1 MDNDKILKLTK
12 RKFPVLDVSLDLGD
26 VQSGKE
32 SGIREIDGCNVTIE
46 YGFCVAIIRKI
57 EQIQQ
62 E

>member
-1 MDNDKILKLTK
+1 MDNDKILKLVK
-12 RKFPVLDVSLDLGD
+12 RKFPVLGVSLDLGD

-32 SGIREIDGCNVTIE
+32 SSIREIQGYNITIE
-46 YGFCVAIIRKI
+46 FGFCVAIIRKI